1 MPPRGP
7 AIVSVILVLIASAR
21 IVSTYSALSHT
32 MDEPEHLG
40 AGMQWLTGRGYT
52 WDTSHPPLARGLAAL
67 SVYLDGARYLPADG
81 SHLEGLQLLGRDAH
95 YDRTLA
101 LARLGVLPLFWI
113 ASLAVFLWARSLAGP
128 VAGAIAVFL
137 FTTIPPVLAHAG
149 LVTTDMAATAFAAAT
164 FYASLWWAPQPSRA
178 RTLVFG
184 ATLGLAAVAKF
195 SLLAYLPAAWVL
207 LLLYRRPSLAAI
219 RARIP
224 ALALAAA
231 VGCVVIWAAYRF
243 SFATV
248 PAPELFAG
256 LRGLYRHN
264 AAGHNSYVLGAR
276 HQAGVWYFFPVV
288 LAVKTPLAI
297 FILLA
302 LAARKRFS
310 IAAPVAFAAGI
321 LLVAMAGRINI
332 GVRHV
337 LPMYTALSVI
347 CAAAA
352 ADMLVNGPRLRRA
365 GALFVLASQA
375 LSSAVHHPDYLA
387 YTNELAYSH
396 PENFVAES
404 DLDWGQDMKLVAQ
417 FLAEHGAARVHFTP
431 YCISYLEAGDAFPA
445 ITPTDWYHPLPGWN
459 IVSLSG
465 LKVFDHPGWANRIPP
480 QFRIGRTHWAYYFP
494 KPGASASE

>member
-7 AIVSVILVLIASAR
+7 ALLALVLVLIASAR
-21 IVSTYSALSHT
+21 IVSTYTALSHT

-40 AGMQWLTGRGYT
+40 AGMQWLTGHGYT
-52 WDTSHPPLARGLAAL
+52 WDPSHPPLARVLAAL
-67 SVYLDGARYLPADG
+67 PVYLDGARYLPADG
-81 SHLEGLQLLGRDAH
+81 SHLEGIKLLGRDAH

-128 VAGAIAVFL
+128 VAGAIGVFL

-149 LVTTDMAATAFAAAT
+149 LVTTDMAATAFAAAA
-164 FYASLWWAPQPSRA
+164 FYASLWWARQASRT

-184 ATLGLAAVAKF
+184 LTLGLAALAKF

-207 LLLYRRPSLAAI
+207 LLLYRRPSIAAI
-219 RARIP
+219 RARVP
-224 ALALAAA
+224 ALALAALI
-231 VGCVVIWAAYRF
+231 GTLVIWATYRF

-248 PAPELFAG
+248 PAPEFFAG
-256 LRGLYRHN
+256 ILGLYRHN
-264 AAGHNSYVLGAR
+264 AAGHNSYLLGAR
-276 HQAGVWYFFPVV
+276 HLAGVWYFFPVV

-297 FILLA
+297 FVLLA
-302 LAARKRFS
+302 LAVRKRFP
-310 IAAPVAFAAGI
+310 IGAPAALAAGI
-321 LLVAMAGRINI
+321 LFVAMLGRINI

-337 LPMYTALSVI
+337 LPMYAALSVI
-347 CAAAA
+347 CAVAA
-352 ADMLVNGPRLRRA
+352 ADILNNAGRARRA
-365 GALFVLASQA
+365 GVFFLLASQA

-387 YTNELAYSH
+387 YTNEFAYRH

-417 FLAEHGAARVHFTP
+417 FLAEHGATRVNFTP
-431 YCISYLEAGDAFPA
+431 YCMSYLDAGDAFPA

-465 LKVFDHPGWANRIPP
+465 LKLFDHPGWANRMPP

-494 KPGASASE
+494 